1 MSRVVV
7 TDSPFAQTDLEAAV
21 AKAHQASFAAYD
33 CASEEETLRVTN
45 QAQVVLNN
53 FAPITA
59 AVLAGLAEGATVIR
73 YGVGYDNVAIAAATE
88 LGVRVSNVPDY
99 GTATVAEHAAALLFA
114 LLRRLPHYSTAVKDD
129 GWCATR
135 AFGEL
140 RAFASTTIGLI
151 GTGRIGMA
159 LAERLRPFGFKI
171 IAHDPFVSA
180 EVLRAAGITPV
191 SWEEALSESH
201 AISLHLPLSPATRHL
216 IDATAL
222 GLMRADAVIVNTAR
236 GGLIDLP
243 ALVSAIEAGAL
254 AGAGLDVFESEPID
268 SDSPLRKL
276 SQVILTPHVA
286 FVSADASAKLQR
298 MAAEEADRALSGAEL
313 RNWVNP
319 PRTDWEDR

>member
-7 TDSPFAQTDLEAAV
+7 TDSPFARTDLEAAV
-21 AKAHQASFAAYD
+21 AKSHRASFAAYN
-33 CASEEETLRVTN
+33 CSAEEETLRATG
-45 QAQVVLNN
+45 QAQVVFNN

-59 AVLAGLAEGATVIR
+59 KVLAGLAADATVIR
-73 YGVGYDNVAIAAATE
+73 YGVGYDNVDIAAATE

-114 LLRRLPHYSTAVKDD
+114 LLRRLPHYNATIKAD

-140 RAFASTTIGLI
+140 RAFASTTVGLV

-180 EVLRAAGITPV
+180 AALQAVGITPV
-191 SWEEALSESH
+191 SFAQVLGESH
-201 AISLHLPLSPATRHL
+201 AVSLHLPLNPATHHL

-222 GLMRADAVIVNTAR
+222 GLMRSDAVIVNTAR
-236 GGLIDLP
+236 GGLVDVR
-243 ALVSAIEAGAL
+243 ALAAAIESGAL
-254 AGAGLDVFESEPID
+254 AGAGLDVFESEPLD
-268 SDSPLRKL
+268 SYSPLRGL
-276 SQVILTPHVA
+276 DQVILTPHVA

-298 MAAEEADRALSGAEL
+298 MAAEEADRALSGTDL

-319 PRTDWEDR
+319 PSTGQEFR